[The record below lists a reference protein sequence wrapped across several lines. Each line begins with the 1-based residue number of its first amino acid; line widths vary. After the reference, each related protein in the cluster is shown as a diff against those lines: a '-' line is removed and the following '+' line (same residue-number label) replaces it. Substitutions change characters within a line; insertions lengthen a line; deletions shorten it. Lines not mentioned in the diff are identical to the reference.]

1 MGCVNSSEN
10 VPGIAERR
18 RRLSVGEVKGGQEDI
33 APDILEEL
41 EEARGYLKE
50 VNEKTL
56 LEMISDDNTRS
67 RKFSIGS
74 DTDKDLN
81 MRSSFA
87 SKTVTKE
94 GDPQEQEHSN
104 IGFACKKGL
113 KPESPNQDSW
123 SVLMVEQDF
132 SVYGVFDGHG
142 AKGHD
147 VSNFVRMN
155 FPKILVNSDSFRED
169 PETALK
175 DTYRRIQNMIEVQ
188 TKTGSLNATMSGT
201 TTSVILHRHS
211 DNKLFVSHVGDS
223 RCVLAREGAKGAAL
237 ALTND
242 HKPQDAIEKK
252 RIESKGGRVVFDGFA
267 NFRVYAKGGAY
278 PGLNMSRALGDLMG
292 YYDAGISCEPSV
304 SSITLEPE
312 DTMILLCS
320 DGVWEFIKDEE
331 AVKLTLPLSHGPMKN
346 PQQAAELLAKEAW
359 DRWMV
364 EESGLVVDDIT
375 VIVVALRNGDGQGNG
390 VPGTHK

>member
-1 MGCVNSSEN
+1 MGCVQSQNG
-10 VPGIAERR
+10 VPSVAERR
-18 RRLSVGEVKGGQEDI
+18 RRLSVGEIKGS
-33 APDILEEL
+33 PEEL
-41 EEARGYLKE
+41 SPEAIEQQDEARGFLKE

-56 LEMISDDNTRS
+56 LQMISDDNIRS

-87 SKTVTKE
+87 SKTVCKE
-94 GDPQEQEHSN
+94 GDPSEVEHRN

-132 SVYGVFDGHG
+132 SVYAVFDGHG

-147 VSNFVRMN
+147 VSNFVRIN
-155 FPKILVNSDSFRED
+155 FPKVLVNSDHFRED
-169 PETALK
+169 PEQALK
-175 DTYRRIQNMIEVQ
+175 DTYRKIQTMIEVQ
-188 TKTGSLNATMSGT
+188 TKTGNLNATMSGT
-201 TTSVILHRHS
+201 TASVILHRLT
-211 DNKLFVSHVGDS
+211 DKKLFVSHCGDS
-223 RCVLAREGAKGAAL
+223 RCVVARNGAKGIAVPLMA
-237 ALTND
+237 D
-242 HKPQDAIEKK
+242 HKPQDPLEKK
-252 RIESKGGRVVFDGFA
+252 RIESRGGRVVFDGFA

-292 YYDAGISCEPSV
+292 YYDAGISCEPTV
-304 SSITLEPE
+304 SQFDLEDD

-331 AVKLTLPLSHGPMKN
+331 AVKICLPLSQGPMKN
-346 PQQAAELLAKEAW
+346 PNQAAEILAKEAW

-375 VIVVALRNGDGQGNG
+375 VVVVLLKNDD
-390 VPGTHK
+390 